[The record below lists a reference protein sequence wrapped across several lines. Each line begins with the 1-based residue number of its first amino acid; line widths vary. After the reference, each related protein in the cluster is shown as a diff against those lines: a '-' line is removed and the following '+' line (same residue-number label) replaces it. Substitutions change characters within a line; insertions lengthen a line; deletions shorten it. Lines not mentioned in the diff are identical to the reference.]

1 MQNHATAQ
9 RHTRAQAQAQH
20 ANMPTV
26 PHGPLSLSLALSL
39 SLFLALSPSPSQR
52 IQQMRIMSYHVLP
65 LHRPTAQA
73 RRCNKEAWH
82 FPSSLAGKKHIC
94 QLVKVCSTAFLHA
107 DCLPA
112 GFDVGFLICLTAI
125 CTRAD
130 FSTFLYG
137 LFRRQLANPR
147 RSSMQLG
154 IAWKSKFSAAE
165 QPESFDRIYG
175 SGIRWHPIWRLAE
188 LVDRKHGICRP
199 SLNTRKL
206 LDCRPVNTG
215 RGRDWWHSHWR
226 KGCAKWPHASAPQ
239 GLLDA
244 FAKA

>member
-1 MQNHATAQ
+1 
-9 RHTRAQAQAQH
+9 
-20 ANMPTV
+20 
-26 PHGPLSLSLALSL
+26 
-39 SLFLALSPSPSQR
+39 
-52 IQQMRIMSYHVLP
+52 MRIMSYHVLP

-112 GFDVGFLICLTAI
+112 GFDVGFLIFLDLFDRNLH
-125 CTRAD
+125 TRRFQHILIWA
-130 FSTFLYG
+130 
-137 LFRRQLANPR
+137 FRRQLANPR

-154 IAWKSKFSAAE
+154 IAWKSKFSAAA

-215 RGRDWWHSHWR
+215 VAGTGGTATGARG
-226 KGCAKWPHASAPQ
+226 APS
-239 GLLDA
+239 GRTPA
-244 FAKA
+244 RHKAC

>member
-1 MQNHATAQ
+1 MLRLKGIHVH
-9 RHTRAQAQAQH
+9 RHKP
-20 ANMPTV
+20 NMPTV
-26 PHGPLSLSLALSL
+26 PHGPLSLSLALS
-39 SLFLALSPSPSQR
+39 FLALSPSPSQR

-112 GFDVGFLICLTAI
+112 GFDVFFLICLTAI

-130 FSTFLYG
+130 FSTFLYMG
-137 LFRRQLANPR
+137 FQTPTCQPTAFFDA
-147 RSSMQLG
+147 
-154 IAWKSKFSAAE
+154 AWKSKFSAAA

-215 RGRDWWHSHWR
+215 VAGTGGTATGARG
-226 KGCAKWPHASAPQ
+226 AP
-239 GLLDA
+239 GGRTPA
-244 FAKA
+244 RHKAC

>member
-1 MQNHATAQ
+1 MLPGHAAALCKIMLRLKGIHVH
-9 RHTRAQAQAQH
+9 RHKP
-20 ANMPTV
+20 NMPTV
-26 PHGPLSLSLALSL
+26 PHGPLSLSLALS
-39 SLFLALSPSPSQR
+39 FLALSPSPSQR

-112 GFDVGFLICLTAI
+112 GFDAGFLICLTAI

-137 LFRRQLANPR
+137 LSGANLPT
-147 RSSMQLG
+147 
-154 IAWKSKFSAAE
+154 
-165 QPESFDRIYG
+165 
-175 SGIRWHPIWRLAE
+175 
-188 LVDRKHGICRP
+188 HGVLRC
-199 SLNTRKL
+199 SLE
-206 LDCRPVNTG
+206 
-215 RGRDWWHSHWR
+215 
-226 KGCAKWPHASAPQ
+226 
-239 GLLDA
+239 
-244 FAKA
+244 